1 MDFARRNRYLKKYD
15 KENGDTDKIVLNFDI
30 SSLNIMCSYVLSEN
44 KNIKRNQLVNM
55 KNLFEII
62 DDKSFINDNEKYK
75 RFKFIK
81 LALKARLEKEIKNR
95 DILIKVINGGIT
107 EEDLLDVDTF
117 PELGNGEVD
126 WVDQT
131 ISTTLKWSFA
141 YVYSDKLLDITT
153 RFKASDYRNKEEIVK
168 ELEDTI
174 TDLKNEFRHAKVENF
189 TDLMFTLEE
198 DKLDQILK
206 DTYERATNPTT
217 FLKTGMQ
224 GFNMLLDGGF
234 EKSRVYMIF
243 GVTGVGKSLL
253 LLNLAYQMKLCN
265 ANYELKDKTKKAPCI
280 VYMTMENGVYE
291 TILRLFSI
299 VNNTTGKMSEYSMEE
314 VIRIIKDQGK
324 LVMSDTN
331 PINIVIKFV
340 PDGSVDTNHLYTI
353 TEDLEDEGY
362 EVIAFIQDHMKKIK
376 SAKKISDL
384 RQELGAIIN
393 EFKVFAT
400 FKDIPV
406 ISNSHI
412 NREGIKILEEAV
424 KNGDLDAS
432 KRLGKSLIGDSSLIL
447 DNVDV
452 AININTTYDSQHIKY
467 MAFNRIKMRGNDSG
481 RSFIYQPFK
490 ENNLALEIDY
500 DLPVPLF
507 KETLIEGS
515 GFDDISNNKYDD
527 RYVTNI
533 RLAEENNSSYNMSVL
548 DDDDNTFLGGVRY
561 SN

>member
-15 KENGDTDKIVLNFDI
+15 KDNGDTDKIVLNFDI

-107 EEDLLDVDTF
+107 EEDLLNVDTF

-153 RFKASDYRNKEEIVK
+153 RFKASDYRNKEDIVK

-206 DTYERATNPTT
+206 ETYERVTNPTT

-224 GFNMLLDGGF
+224 GFNMLLDGG
-234 EKSRVYMIF
+234 
-243 GVTGVGKSLL
+243 
-253 LLNLAYQMKLCN
+253 N
-265 ANYELKDKTKKAPCI
+265 
-280 VYMTMENGVYE
+280 
-291 TILRLFSI
+291 
-299 VNNTTGKMSEYSMEE
+299 
-314 VIRIIKDQGK
+314 
-324 LVMSDTN
+324 
-331 PINIVIKFV
+331 
-340 PDGSVDTNHLYTI
+340 
-353 TEDLEDEGY
+353 
-362 EVIAFIQDHMKKIK
+362 
-376 SAKKISDL
+376 
-384 RQELGAIIN
+384 
-393 EFKVFAT
+393 
-400 FKDIPV
+400 
-406 ISNSHI
+406 
-412 NREGIKILEEAV
+412 
-424 KNGDLDAS
+424 
-432 KRLGKSLIGDSSLIL
+432 
-447 DNVDV
+447 
-452 AININTTYDSQHIKY
+452 
-467 MAFNRIKMRGNDSG
+467 
-481 RSFIYQPFK
+481 
-490 ENNLALEIDY
+490 
-500 DLPVPLF
+500 
-507 KETLIEGS
+507 
-515 GFDDISNNKYDD
+515 
-527 RYVTNI
+527 
-533 RLAEENNSSYNMSVL
+533 
-548 DDDDNTFLGGVRY
+548 
-561 SN
+561 